1 MRTFDAFD
9 QAYQAMLATVVH
21 EPDFHNAPRGYAS
34 REKLGM
40 NFMIRQPI
48 QRGVYSSVR
57 KSNIVFNFAEAL
69 WYLSGRNDLAMMQ
82 YYNKRMPDYSMDGTT
97 LTGTA
102 YGEKLFHFGQ
112 AGVNQ
117 WENVVATLRQDPDS
131 KRAVLQIFAA
141 QELGIADNCDVSCT
155 LGLQFLIREGQ
166 LHLVAYMRAN
176 DVFRG
181 MVSDIFSFTMI
192 QEMMAHE
199 LGLPVGSYFHQ
210 VGTLHLYE
218 PDATWAT
225 HVLADKSIT
234 APTFPAMPS
243 GNNWPMLKQVMQL
256 EAVLREDSGQMD
268 WAAILATGLP
278 PYWQQ
283 VVALLSLYQMIAY
296 QRPIDQA
303 LLSHLWPIYR
313 NMFAQKWPRQIIA
326 GEQCE

>member
-1 MRTFDAFD
+1 MRTFDTFD

-117 WENVVATLRQDPDS
+117 WENVVATLR
-131 KRAVLQIFAA
+131 
-141 QELGIADNCDVSCT
+141 
-155 LGLQFLIREGQ
+155 
-166 LHLVAYMRAN
+166 
-176 DVFRG
+176 
-181 MVSDIFSFTMI
+181 
-192 QEMMAHE
+192 
-199 LGLPVGSYFHQ
+199 
-210 VGTLHLYE
+210 
-218 PDATWAT
+218 
-225 HVLADKSIT
+225 
-234 APTFPAMPS
+234 
-243 GNNWPMLKQVMQL
+243 
-256 EAVLREDSGQMD
+256 
-268 WAAILATGLP
+268 
-278 PYWQQ
+278 
-283 VVALLSLYQMIAY
+283 
-296 QRPIDQA
+296 
-303 LLSHLWPIYR
+303 
-313 NMFAQKWPRQIIA
+313 
-326 GEQCE
+326 